1 MPHENHHAISRRA
14 LLTGAAATGLAGLV
28 AACSPSRAA
37 PSSRSSAA
45 APATTST
52 PAPTT
57 RGTVAPDTTTPAS
70 TPTARAAAAASSA
83 RKVTVSSQLDD
94 GTVVGVGMPVV
105 LTFDPAPTDA
115 KAFVAAAKV
124 TVDGKPANGA
134 WHWSKPYAGQPIQAH
149 YRTETYWPANSTIT
163 LELPIGGLTAGTG
176 LVYGGALSSLTL
188 HTGDKRVTTVDGR
201 TERAVVM
208 VNDKH
213 YKTMSA
219 SLGKSS
225 TPTTTGTKLV
235 MQKGEDVP
243 GTHRLR
249 ANGAVRMQNT
259 AHTYDLMV
267 DWSVRV
273 TESGEYLHA
282 APWNSEIGQVSTSDG
297 CTNLS
302 TANAKWY
309 YGFSR
314 VGDVVIHQHT
324 GGDPIQLWDG
334 YTDWNVP
341 WSTWKQGG
349 LLAPT

>member
-1 MPHENHHAISRRA
+1 MSAQPHHAISRRA
-14 LLTGAAATGLAGLV
+14 LLTGAAATGLAGLL

-37 PSSRSSAA
+37 PTSRASTAA
-45 APATTST
+45 TGTTSA

-57 RGTVAPDTTTPAS
+57 SGTGASSTAIPAS
-70 TPTARAAAAASSA
+70 TPATKASAAASTA
-83 RKVTVSSQLDD
+83 RKITVSSQLDD
-94 GTVVGVGMPVV
+94 GTVVGVGMPIV

-124 TVDGKPANGA
+124 TVDGVPAKGA

-149 YRTETYWPANSTIT
+149 YRTEDYWPANST
-163 LELPIGGLTAGTG
+163 LKLDLPIGGVTAGTG
-176 LVYGGALSSLTL
+176 LVYSDALSSLTL
-188 HTGDKRVTTVDGR
+188 RTGDKRVTTVNGH

-213 YKTMSA
+213 YRTMSA

-259 AHTYDLMV
+259 AHSYDLMV

-302 TANAKWY
+302 VADAKWY

-314 VGDVVIHQHT
+314 VGDVVIHKNT

-334 YTDWNVP
+334 YTDWNVS
-341 WSTWKQGG
+341 WSTWQRGG
-349 LLAPT
+349 LLSPT

>member
-1 MPHENHHAISRRA
+1 MSHEPNDAISRRA
-14 LLTGAAATGLAGLV
+14 LLTGAAATGLAGLL

-37 PSSRSSAA
+37 PTSRSSAGA
-45 APATTST
+45 RTTTSAPAATTPGTIAPSTATSAST
-52 PAPTT
+52 PAP
-57 RGTVAPDTTTPAS
+57 S
-70 TPTARAAAAASSA
+70 TSTAASNA
-83 RKVTVSSQLDD
+83 RKITVSSQLDD
-94 GTVVGVGMPVV
+94 GTVVGVGMPIV
-105 LTFDPAPTDA
+105 LTFEPAPTDA

-124 TVDGKPANGA
+124 TVDGQPANGA

-149 YRTETYWPANSTIT
+149 YRTENYWPANSTIT
-163 LELPIGGLTAGTG
+163 LTLPIGGLAAGTG
-176 LVYGGALSSLTL
+176 LVYSGALSSLTL
-188 HTGDKRVTTVDGR
+188 RTGDKRVTTVDGR
-201 TERAVVM
+201 AERAVVM

-213 YKTMSA
+213 YRTMAA

-225 TPTTTGTKLV
+225 TPTTTGIKLV

-314 VGDVVIHQHT
+314 VGDVVIHKHT
-324 GGDPIQLWDG
+324 GGDQVPLWDG

-349 LLAPT
+349 LLSPT

>member
-1 MPHENHHAISRRA
+1 MSRQPNPTITRRA
-14 LLTGAAATGLAGLV
+14 LLTGAAATGVAGLL
-28 AACSPSRAA
+28 AACSGSTTAHGAGTSATKTTGAA
-37 PSSRSSAA
+37 TPASSAA
-45 APATTST
+45 AAGTTSPSPSVSAT
-52 PAPTT
+52 APT
-57 RGTVAPDTTTPAS
+57 
-70 TPTARAAAAASSA
+70 AAAVSA
-83 RKVTVSSQLDD
+83 REVTVRSQLDD
-94 GTVVGVGMPVV
+94 GTVVGVGMPIV
-105 LTFDPAPTDA
+105 LTFEPAPTDA
-115 KAFVAAAKV
+115 AAFVAAAKV
-124 TVDGKPANGA
+124 TVDGRPANGA

-149 YRTETYWPANSTIT
+149 YRTQDYWPANATIK
-163 LELPIGGLTAGTG
+163 LELPIGGVAAGKG
-176 LVYGGALSSLTL
+176 LAYSGALTSLTL
-188 HTGDKRVTTVDGR
+188 RTGDKRVTTVNGK
-201 TERAVVM
+201 TERATVM
-208 VNDKH
+208 VNDKL
-213 YKTMSA
+213 YRTMKA

-273 TESGEYLHA
+273 TQSGEYLHA

-302 TANAKWY
+302 VADAKWNY
-309 YGFSR
+309 NFSR
-314 VGDVVIHQHT
+314 VGDVVVHEKT
-324 GGDPIQLWDG
+324 GGSPIQLWDG

-341 WSTWKQGG
+341 WSTWQKGG